1 VSADTAPSGTTS
13 GADASSSSSGTA
25 SGQPPGDGGTRR
37 RRPRSAPSSRAS
49 ATDRV
54 ASLVLAAAIIGLA
67 ELAAINEWV
76 SRLILP
82 RPSQVAVS
90 LWNGLESGIYWT
102 HLLSTVRATVG
113 GFLLAAITAVAI
125 AGLLTSIPRAERILL
140 PFIIAFQTV
149 PKIAIAPLV
158 ILWLGF
164 DDVGKTIIVTIVC
177 FFPILVNALQGL
189 RMRDRSQLELFQSLG
204 ASRWQL
210 FRYVRIPNSL
220 PYLFAGF
227 HVAIL
232 FALIGAIV
240 AEFVGSRAGLGFLM
254 LQSRAQF
261 DVPGFFAILIILMVI
276 GTVLHRSM
284 LLLERRIAFWSTDVT
299 VVGA

>member
-1 VSADTAPSGTTS
+1 MSADTAPSGTTS
-13 GADASSSSSGTA
+13 SAGPSSGGA
-25 SGQPPGDGGTRR
+25 ADGPSSGDDSTRR
-37 RRPRSAPSSRAS
+37 RRPKSAPSSRAS
-49 ATDRV
+49 ASDRV
-54 ASLVLAAAIIGLA
+54 ASLLLAAAIIGLA

-82 RPSQVAVS
+82 RPSEVAVS
-90 LWNGLESGIYWT
+90 LYNGLESGIYWS
-102 HLLSTVRATVG
+102 HMLSTVRATVG
-113 GFLLAAITAVAI
+113 GFLLAAVSAVAI

-140 PFIIAFQTV
+140 PFIIALQTV

-284 LLLERRIAFWSTDVT
+284 LLLERRIAFWSADVT

>member
-13 GADASSSSSGTA
+13 GAEATPAS
-25 SGQPPGDGGTRR
+25 DGGARTPEDGPRRR

-49 ATDRV
+49 ATDRA
-54 ASLVLAAAIIGLA
+54 ASLVLAAAILGLA
-67 ELAAINEWV
+67 ELAASNEWV

-82 RPSQVAVS
+82 RPSEVAVS
-90 LWNGLESGIYWT
+90 LWNGLGSGIYWT
-102 HLLSTVRATVG
+102 HLLSTVRATIG
-113 GFLLAAITAVAI
+113 GFLLAAVTAVAI

-164 DDVGKTIIVTIVC
+164 DDVGKTVIVTIVC

>member
-13 GADASSSSSGTA
+13 GADAAAGDDSG
-25 SGQPPGDGGTRR
+25 GRPVEDGGDRR
-37 RRPRSAPSSRAS
+37 RRPKSAPSRRAS
-49 ATDRV
+49 ATDRA
-54 ASLVLAAAIIGLA
+54 ASLVLAAAILGLA

-90 LWNGLESGIYWT
+90 LWNGLESGIYWS

-113 GFLLAAITAVAI
+113 GFLLAAVTAVAI

-210 FRYVRIPNSL
+210 FRFVRIPNSL